1 MSLFDS
7 PRESHS
13 PD

>member
-1 MSLFDS
+1 MRLFDS